1 MHSQA
6 APACFSIR
14 IEALPRT
21 EVLLTAATLLAMWQC
36 LFGRNRLVRYQE
48 TKRTD
53 EEAMKI
59 ADTSETTSRVGGA
72 EDE

>member
-21 EVLLTAATLLAMWQC
+21 EVLLTAATLLALWQY
-36 LFGRNRLVRYQE
+36 LFGRNSFIYIIENGIERNGVERCACGYRNLV
-48 TKRTD
+48 
-53 EEAMKI
+53 
-59 ADTSETTSRVGGA
+59 
-72 EDE
+72 